1 MTSSASPWD
10 LFCKADYDRMN
21 RSDVLWGNLLCPRD
35 EMPTAIEIVVSV
47 TPIQAPV
54 AAPGGKHVRF
64 DLSKGKVA
72 SLRVGGLCTSSDP
85 RKLRE
90 TLIKVFGIY
99 GDVNDVHLP
108 IDRVT
113 RCPRGFAFVEYRDHR
128 DAYDAILNEGEGGS
142 IDLRNCS
149 RRRGDPVSVEYATAQ
164 RKTSDEMRASAVVTA
179 SAAMPVKAIGSRFSV
194 LATDSE

>member
-21 RSDVLWGNLLCPRD
+21 RSDVQWGNLLCPRD

-47 TPIQAPV
+47 APVQVPV
-54 AAPGGKHVRF
+54 AASGGKHAHF
-64 DLSKGKVA
+64 DLSKNKNP

-90 TLIKVFGIY
+90 TLFKIFGIY
-99 GDVNDVHLP
+99 GDVRDVHLP
-108 IDRVT
+108 TDRVT
-113 RCPRGFAFVEYRDHR
+113 HNPRGFAFIEYRDHR
-128 DAYDAILNEGEGGS
+128 DTYDAMIIEGDGGT

-149 RRRGDPVSVEYATAQ
+149 RRRGDPVSVEYAIAQ
-164 RKTSDEMRASAVVTA
+164 RKTSDEMRVLPIVA
-179 SAAMPVKAIGSRFSV
+179 KAIGSRFSV